1 MTLIP
6 GAWSPIGP
14 TPIKRDLEFNG
25 LVSAIAVIPSN
36 PDIIYIGTGSGGIWR
51 GNRKRVSEDIDW
63 ISLFDHQQNLG
74 IGEPGA
80 LAIDPNNTSIIYAG
94 ASNRVSKEPSKR
106 GLFKSIDGGYSWVR
120 LGSNYPLGNTGNAD
134 QLFSMQ
140 NINVVIVDPANTAN
154 TTTLYVASDQGVFR
168 STDGGLNWTQGKTP
182 TGNVPGIAF
191 SLVLDT
197 STTGARIL
205 YAGILGIGVFLSSD
219 GGLNWTQILSSATTG
234 VQPPFGKVQVD
245 IAPPTSPPN
254 PSGVQIIYVAI
265 RGIGGINNRS
275 GIFVSRDQGVTWS
288 QQSGID
294 LNSQGDYC
302 FHMAV
307 DPGSPGDGINDIIYL
322 GGVGQRRSDNSGI
335 NFNNISNGTHADTHA
350 WAFVRQ
356 PNSTPS
362 IVYCGNDGGL
372 FQSND
377 KGTTWK
383 PHNKLGLQTGLFY
396 NVTLK
401 PPIRPTT
408 DPTPYYINVGTFQ
421 DNGVNTTAKRS
432 QVGEW
437 RGTLGG
443 DGGDVA
449 YDKDGRVLYA
459 SNWGG
464 GTWVNRSTDDG
475 LTFTE
480 ITPWKND
487 PSTDPGQY
495 IASIASDPNTSGIV
509 YVSGSRNL
517 YQSFNKG
524 STWRPITSFSTSC
537 DDIDVARDNGNN
549 VVIAID
555 SQVFVS
561 TNALAESGVTFTD
574 ITKNL
579 PKRFVTRVRFDPID
593 PNTIYAVLAGFNDP
607 INPSNKG
614 HVFRTN
620 IYGSSWIDISPPDF
634 DAPFSALAL
643 EPGFP
648 TRINVG
654 TEFGVLRSVDGGS
667 SWFVLDDIH
676 FPRVPVIDLDY
687 SYGRLV
693 AATYGRGA
701 FEFSIYTGQPVIALN
716 LERNLAFGQ
725 VRQGPAY
732 LTLQIFNIGHPGEGA
747 FDVLIL
753 ESVQRLM
760 GSSSFTIL
768 PSPGTPLTVRAGE
781 HVDFTVQYDP
791 KGAGVEEIATI
802 RIISNDPYAPYVD
815 ISASG
820 LQAAYD

>member
-1 MTLIP
+1 LTLIP

-14 TPIKRDLEFNG
+14 TPIKRDIEFNG
-25 LVSAIAVIPSN
+25 LVSAIEVNPSN
-36 PDIIYIGTGSGGIWR
+36 PDIIYIGTGSGGLWR
-51 GNRKRVSEDIDW
+51 GNRKRVSEDFDW
-63 ISLFDHQQNLG
+63 IPLFDRQLNLG
-74 IGEPGA
+74 IGEPRA
-80 LAIDPNNTSIIYAG
+80 VAIDPKNTSVIYAG
-94 ASNRVSKEPSKR
+94 ISNRVNKEPSQR
-106 GLFKSIDGGYSWVR
+106 GLFKSTDGGYSWVR
-120 LGSNYPLGNTGNAD
+120 LGSGYPLGNTGNAM
-134 QLFSMQ
+134 QLFLMQ
-140 NINVVIVDPANTAN
+140 NINVVIVDPVNTS
-154 TTTLYVASDQGVFR
+154 TLYLASDQGVFR

-191 SLVLDT
+191 SLVLDS

-205 YAGILGIGVFLSSD
+205 YAGVLGIGVFGSSD

-254 PSGVQIIYVAI
+254 SAGVQIIYVAI
-265 RGIGGINNRS
+265 RGIGGVKDRS

-294 LNSQGDYC
+294 LNSQADYC

-307 DPGSPGDGINDIIYL
+307 DPGSPGDGINDIIYW
-322 GGVGQRRSDNSGI
+322 GGVKQLRSDDSGVTFTDI
-335 NFNNISNGTHADTHA
+335 KQGIHADTHA
-350 WAFVRQ
+350 WAFAKQ

-377 KGTTWK
+377 RGTTWK
-383 PHNKLGLQTGLFY
+383 PHNKHGLQTALFY

-401 PPIRPTT
+401 PPIRPS
-408 DPTPYYINVGTFQ
+408 DGTPYYINVGAFQ
-421 DNGVNTTAKRS
+421 DNGVNTTANRS

-487 PSTDPGQY
+487 PSTDPGEY
-495 IASIASDPNTSGIV
+495 IASIATDPNTSGIV

-517 YQSFNKG
+517 YQSFNNG
-524 STWRPITSFSTSC
+524 STWRAITSFSTSC
-537 DDIDVARDNGNN
+537 DDIDVALDNGNN

-561 TNALAESGVTFTD
+561 TNALAGSGVTFTN
-574 ITKNL
+574 ITSNL
-579 PKRFVTRVRFDPID
+579 PNRFVTRVRFDPND
-593 PNTIYAVLAGFNDP
+593 PSTIYAVLAGFNSPTDP
-607 INPSNKG
+607 SDKG
-614 HVFRTN
+614 HIFRTN
-620 IYGSSWIDISPPDF
+620 IYGSSWIDISPIDF

-643 EPGFP
+643 EPEFP

-667 SWFVLDDIH
+667 SWFILDDIH
-676 FPRVPVIDLDY
+676 FPYVPVIDLEY

-701 FEFSIYTGQPVIALN
+701 FEFSIYSGQPVIALN
-716 LERNLAFGQ
+716 LERNLAFGP
-725 VRQGPAY
+725 VRQGPVY
-732 LTLQIFNIGHPGEGA
+732 LTLQIFNVGDPGEELD
-747 FDVLIL
+747 DVLIID
-753 ESVQRLM
+753 SVQRLM
-760 GSSSFTIL
+760 GSSSFSVL
-768 PSPGTPLTVRAGE
+768 PSPGTPLTVSAGE
-781 HVDFTVQYDP
+781 HVDFTVMYDP
-791 KGAGVEEIATI
+791 NGAGIEETATI

-815 ISASG
+815 VSATG
-820 LQAAYD
+820 LQEAYD